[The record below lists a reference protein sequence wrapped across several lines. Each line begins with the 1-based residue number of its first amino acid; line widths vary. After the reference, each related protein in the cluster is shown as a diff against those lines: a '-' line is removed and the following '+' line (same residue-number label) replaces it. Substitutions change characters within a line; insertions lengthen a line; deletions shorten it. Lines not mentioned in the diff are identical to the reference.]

1 MILETKKIES
11 QAASEAEQMRIRI
24 QHLKKEIA
32 ASAPKLQ
39 NAEKQNEGLLSE
51 INSSKKFIVETMV

>member
-1 MILETKKIES
+1 
-11 QAASEAEQMRIRI
+11 MRIRI